1 MNRDRYRL
9 VLSRRLGFRIPVA
22 EHLSSCPK
30 GANGVRA
37 AVAGALALLG
47 GGALAGA
54 NLPTPAPTFVRA
66 DSPGTANLPTVNGT
80 TMTIQQTS
88 QAPVVMQWQ
97 NFDIGQGHTVRFEQP
112 TAQSRAINVVLPGGP
127 RSDIY
132 GSLQANGQ
140 VYLFNQ
146 AGILFGPG
154 ARVDVGGLVASTLKI
169 NDKLIEQSL
178 SALSGY
184 DAVARTYTYG
194 EAALARDGVAG
205 DIRVEQGARIV
216 AAKNGRVLIAAPNV
230 TNAGEIST
238 PEGQT
243 ILAAGE
249 KLYIADSIDSRLR
262 GVLVEVTG
270 AGSVTNDT
278 AGALLAERGNITL
291 AGLNVSQQGLAR
303 ATTSVTLN
311 GSIYLQ
317 ARGSVEG
324 ATGALTAQN
333 HSGAVVLGAA
343 STTAIDPEAASA
355 DTLRDD
361 AAFNRSE
368 VDIVGKTIDLQG
380 RARISATAGSV
391 TLTALA
397 DRGPGGVVDAD
408 DAKTAAIRL
417 SDQASIDVSGLRDV
431 KVAGNRDVVEVE
443 LRGDELKD
451 SPLQRDTA
459 EGRPLYG
466 KTVSIDVVKGFDVDD
481 GATPLADIS
490 GYRKGIERSVAEL
503 STAGGTI
510 AVQSEGSVSLA
521 KDASLDV
528 SGGSVTYTSDGAQLT
543 PKTYLKTEA
552 GPWVAVENARADVRY
567 TGETRTVLQQTVD
580 RVVGSDAGRVVVSGQ
595 DVSLD
600 GQMRASTVRGIE
612 QRTSTASSSRWF
624 DWSYAGEAADA
635 NAFIERIESQVLERE
650 RVRTR
655 IEQYVG
661 NPLTRANLVQT
672 GRLGWS
678 GTAAPQGG
686 ALELRANLADAAASG
701 AVGDIVLT
709 GAVPAATARAAD
721 TLYLSSGLLHGGGFN
736 QLLLAGRGAFT
747 LAAGTVVDGMVG
759 SRLSVTAREIRVEGA
774 QGGVAG
780 AQVHLPA
787 GEILLSTV
795 NPAADQSQRPEDN
808 GISVGSG
815 ARLSTAG
822 IWTNDRLSPPAAVSP
837 AAVAVD
843 GGTIRLDSNADLTVN
858 GALDASAGAWRVAN
872 GAVKTGDG
880 GHIALATGSF
890 GDGATPS
897 RAMVLG
903 TQSSLTA
910 YASASFD
917 GVDSGHGGTLAIDA
931 SALLLAPASVPAGG
945 TSVGTLRLDDSFFG
959 LGGFSDFL
967 LTGKTRVDIAAG
979 ASIAP
984 VPWVLAISPQQ
995 QLSASARTL
1004 SAASLRR
1011 DTAFVGGPGAM
1022 TISSDASAVG
1032 MIAMAQGSQI
1042 VMSPGGRITL
1052 DAAARLS
1059 VDGRLQARGGQVSL
1073 STAPV
1078 VPDLTNRDRLNPVDN
1093 IHLGQQARID
1103 VSGVTVATP
1112 GSRWNEGQVL
1122 GGGRIAIDAGRGYVV
1137 MQSGAALVADGAVG
1151 VLDIVSPFGGVARNQ
1166 VVGSAGG
1173 AIAVSAREGM
1183 LLDGNLSAR
1192 AGQPGVAGG
1201 ELSLALS
1208 SQGQWFGVVGE
1219 SFAGDPNPART
1230 LMLATGGSAGADA
1243 IAAGAVVPSAS
1254 YLGRARIDSAKLA
1267 AGGFQDVRLASTD
1280 TIAFEGDTTLAL
1292 PGRLR
1297 LEAPNLVGDAAS
1309 TVALSAASIAVTQ
1322 SDNSALRKSPKA
1334 PTGATGSASLLLQA
1348 DEIDVRGVVAVSG
1361 FGQTRLAA
1369 THELRLSGQ
1378 DTGGDYVGRLATNG
1392 DLTLAAGVIYPTS
1405 GSDFS
1410 VELRNNPLGTL
1421 TIAAIG
1427 ADRTPWSALG
1437 SLSLIAPHIVQA
1449 GRLRAPFGELSLNS
1463 GLLTDSGTTLGDRT
1477 STPVV
1482 GGRVELV
1489 DGSVTSVS
1497 ADGLTVPYG
1506 QTQVAGREWV
1516 FDTGAELKPLETAPD
1531 KRIALSGDQIDI
1543 GQGALLDVSGGGDLQ
1558 AWEFIAGRGGSTDLL
1573 AGSAGTYALV
1583 PAIGSSAAPYAAD
1596 TWSNSPVQI
1605 GQIVRILG
1613 GANGLPA
1620 GDYTLLPARYGLAD
1634 GAYTIR
1640 IRDDMADLSPS
1651 GGFVG
1656 TDGIA
1661 VVAAR
1666 FGEKVAGGALFDSR
1680 TVGLEV
1686 LSGRDV
1692 RLRSEYLESV
1702 ASSFFPT
1709 AGGSVADAGRLALQA
1724 GSQLDVTGIVR
1735 ANKGAGGRGSQIDL
1749 TADRLAVLADGR
1761 PAQAGEVVLSPEL
1774 LARLNA
1780 ESLLLGAT
1788 RERVVGDDA
1797 TMVTWQIATDAA
1809 GGGASHVRVDTR
1821 DGDALKAPEIIL
1833 AARDSLTVEA
1843 GSRIEA
1849 TAGATTT
1856 SQTLVVAGSGAAAD
1870 GALLHVSSGGGV
1882 TVQRDTPSGSSG
1894 SLVIGRNAT
1903 LAGRSITSDATG
1915 SVRLDGVDAGNR
1927 QFDLTE
1933 AGGTVTFSASRLGF
1947 GQVPAGTTGLV
1958 LDASAL
1964 AELGDASVLAL
1975 RSYSTVDLYGAA
1987 TIGASTLDA
1996 LLIDAAGVV
2005 TRDATGVQQNI
2016 LAKSVTFTHTGTAV
2030 AASVNADAGS
2040 QLNISAERIVLGDTP
2055 ASGAFSFGGA
2065 AQNTWSASTEVIG
2078 QGEGRHVVD
2087 GQLAVTTG
2095 RMTVA
2100 TGADTT
2106 LDVGQTLTVASS
2118 GDAPAEAA
2126 GVGGRLALNAEQ
2138 IDVSGRVEARAGE
2151 VVLTARSGDV
2161 VIDSVDPTRPGV
2173 VSAAGVE
2180 VALGPQTAAF
2190 SAGHVELQAS
2200 AGDVVIGSGGRMDVS
2215 APSGADA
2222 GEVTLTATQGELRL
2236 AGELKAGVSATADLA
2251 PLGGALA
2258 VDVAQLGGGAGS
2270 LSELAQQ
2277 SADFTRAVNVR
2288 VRAGDMRL
2296 GASDRIASQDIG
2308 LFADDGRID
2317 LHGVLDASGD
2327 KGGAIRVYANGGNRA
2342 GSGVLNVDGAQLL
2355 ATGQGDGEAGT
2366 AGDGGRIELGVSA
2379 SDGSAATARL
2389 MLQRGRVDVSS
2400 VNGAGGDVML
2410 SAPRGADGISVA
2422 MDAIDTR
2429 VMEIVGAG
2437 AVDVV
2442 GYARENAS
2450 RIVISGNNSAS
2461 TLNLGGLFELTND
2474 AIAGAGVPTTA
2485 RVVGREAVAVF
2496 GRALLGATA
2505 GDDFEA
2511 LARID
2516 GGSWLGALLGDLVGD
2531 AAGNVELQVAAG
2543 RAIDQAFRGVAGGA
2557 HRTERSVAAV
2567 LAAGLEQLGTSVAV
2581 AAAVRSDLETSLLA
2595 GSSDAAALAS
2605 ARAVLAQHGFGAG
2618 TAADTFLSGATT
2630 DLVDAARV
2638 VSQAAGAAGQAATP
2652 ESAVKLAVSSFG
2664 TQRSYGAN
2672 RALTAAQATALGNQV
2687 WSLGNPDAGRYRVFA
2702 STQRFI
2708 GHADAMIASL
2718 GLAGVANVG
2727 ARAELQVR
2735 SSGDLRVDDVLD
2747 FGNVAV
2753 SSSPFG
2759 NIGTGILPV
2768 WQSGNHAGMLTLV
2781 AAGNVNINKSV
2792 LDGKTRRYVSS
2803 ATSGAFRP
2811 DSQSEFALAGTPSW
2825 AIRVVA
2831 GADGTAADPMGVMA
2845 ADPFGSGR
2853 VTVARDAVVRT
2864 GAAQIDMAAQGDVVL
2879 GGSTAAVYTV
2889 GTMDVGATDF
2899 RDDARLSRAR
2909 DSFGSSGGDVRIRAG
2924 GSLTAVGSA
2933 VQDVSAWLK
2942 RQGSVDG
2949 DGRIYAD
2956 GPTASNPTWFVQPD
2970 NFGQGVATLGGG
2982 DLHVSVGQDVRNVV
2996 LATATAGRIEGA
3008 IGDLARTEN
3017 LRVTGGGDLT
3027 VVAGRDVIGSTLYA
3041 GAGEAR
3047 IDAGRDVGS
3056 TAASEAVRVA
3066 MGDARFQVS
3075 ARGDVILKDVFNP
3088 TLEGSATGTYFST
3101 YGAASALHINA
3112 LVGGISLG
3120 SFAFGPAQ
3128 LWLSAPAGDIEIAG
3142 GTLLPSALTA
3152 VSLLASEDIVFT
3164 GTLTL
3169 SSLDS
3174 DSIALPARPVSNN
3187 ASFLVGA
3194 AASQPVAL
3202 TSTREVAVVSAQGD
3216 VIGPDH
3222 RTGGATPALVS
3233 ALPVAVYSGGDV
3245 KDFGFVSTHG
3255 RLDQVSTVTAL
3266 GDVVFS
3272 PKLNL
3277 STGALESTSTVGMIV
3292 NGPGRLAVTAGG
3304 DVDLGNSLGIVSRG
3318 NVDNA
3323 YLPELSAAIDVLA
3336 GTRAADYAALVAS
3349 ARPGD
3354 TAGTDLFDRTML
3366 GILGGGSL
3374 EALLADTDNA
3384 TLNTRRDTS
3393 RAELQVLFGRYDD
3406 ALLSHMRSE
3415 TGNPGMDQSAAE
3427 AAFAALPGADREA
3440 FFQQQRPVLNEILFA
3455 SLRYTGRMGDALG
3468 AGAGGYAAGFQV
3480 LASTFPA
3487 GGEGNIEGFLSQ
3499 FKTVQDVESVYSLAS
3514 AGLLPEQQE
3523 HASAIALIAPNGAVN
3538 VGVPGGVAGDPTRTG
3553 VVAIG
3558 KGNVDIVARD
3568 SVEVGPSRVFTL
3580 GGGAIQAW
3588 STLAD
3593 IDGGSSP
3600 KTAAATPQPTLL
3612 PKGDSFEL
3620 DVSASVSGGGI
3631 ATLKK
3636 TPTVRNAPVRL
3647 YAPNGVVDAGDA
3659 GIRVSGNLEIGA
3671 QQIIGADNIS
3681 VGGSLSSSASA
3692 PPPAAPAV
3700 APASSNS
3707 TDAVDAANAA
3717 LENDPPAAG
3726 PSGDSSLLTVE
3737 VLAMGEPCDNEARQR
3752 GECKE

>member
-1 MNRDRYRL
+1 MNRNRYRL
-9 VLSRRLGFRIPVA
+9 VFSRRLGFRIPVA

-30 GANGVRA
+30 GATGVRV

-47 GGALAGA
+47 GSALAGA
-54 NLPTPAPTFVRA
+54 NLPTPASVFVRA
-66 DSPGTANLPTVNGT
+66 GSPGTANLPTVNGT

-97 NFDIGQGHTVRFEQP
+97 NFDIGQGHTVRFVQP
-112 TAQSRAINVVLPGGP
+112 TAQSRAINVVLPGGT

-132 GSLQANGQ
+132 GNLQANGQ

-154 ARVDVGGLVASTLKI
+154 ARVDVGGLVASTLKL

-194 EAALARDGVAG
+194 EAALARDGAAG

-243 ILAAGE
+243 LLAAGE

-262 GVLVEVTG
+262 GVLVEVSG
-270 AGSVTNDT
+270 GGSVTNEA

-291 AGLNVSQQGLAR
+291 AGLNVSQQGAAR
-303 ATTSVTLN
+303 ATTSATLN

-317 ARGSVEG
+317 ARSSVEG
-324 ATGALTAQN
+324 ANGGLTAQYD
-333 HSGAVVLGAA
+333 SGAVVLGAA
-343 STTAIDPEAASA
+343 STTTIDPESTAA

-368 VDIVGKTIDLQG
+368 VDLVGKTIDLQG
-380 RARISATAGSV
+380 QARISATAGSV
-391 TLTALA
+391 TLTAVA
-397 DRGPGGVVDAD
+397 DRGAGGVVDPE
-408 DAKTAAIRL
+408 DAKTAAIRVG
-417 SDQASIDVSGLRDV
+417 DQASIDVSGLRDV
-431 KVAGNRDVVEVE
+431 KVAGNRDVVDVE

-466 KTVSIDVVKGFDVDD
+466 KKVSIDVVKGFEVDD
-481 GATPLADIS
+481 GAAPLADIS

-503 STAGGTI
+503 STVGGTI
-510 AVQSEGSVSLA
+510 ALQSEGRVTLA
-521 KDASLDV
+521 QDASLDV

-543 PKTYLKTEA
+543 PKTYLKTQA

-567 TGETRTVLQQTVD
+567 TGETRTVLQQTAD
-580 RVVGSDAGRVVVSGQ
+580 RVIGNDAGRVVVSGQ
-595 DVSLD
+595 SVTLD
-600 GQMRASTVRGIE
+600 GQLRASTVRGID
-612 QRTSTASSSRWF
+612 QRTSTATSRRWF
-624 DWSYAGEAADA
+624 DWSYAGEASAA
-635 NAFIERIESQVLERE
+635 SAFVERIESQVLERE

-655 IEQYVG
+655 IEQFVG

-672 GRLGWS
+672 GRLGWTGS
-678 GTAAPQGG
+678 AAPQGG
-686 ALELRANLADAAASG
+686 TLELRANLDDAAASA

-709 GAVPAATARAAD
+709 GAVPAAGVRAAD
-721 TLYLSSGLLHGGGFN
+721 TLYLSSSLLHGGGFN

-747 LAAGTVVDGMVG
+747 LAAGTVIDGMVG
-759 SRLSVTAREIRVEGA
+759 SRLSVTAREVRVEGA

-780 AQVHLPA
+780 AQVHLPG

-795 NPAADQSQRPEDN
+795 NPVAEQSQRPEDN

-822 IWTNDRLSPPAAVSP
+822 VWTNDRLSPPAALSP

-872 GAVKTGDG
+872 GSVKTGDG
-880 GHIALATGSF
+880 GRIALATGSF

-897 RAMVLG
+897 RALVLG
-903 TQSSLTA
+903 PQSSLTA

-917 GVDSGHGGTLAIDA
+917 GADSGHGGTLAVDA
-931 SALLLAPASVPAGG
+931 SALLLAPASLPAGG
-945 TSVGTLRLDDSFFG
+945 TSAGTLRLDDTFFG
-959 LGGFSDFL
+959 QGGFSDFL

-984 VPWVLAISPQQ
+984 VPWVQAISPQQ
-995 QLSASARTL
+995 QLAASARTL

-1011 DTAFVGGPGAM
+1011 DSAFVGGPGSM
-1022 TISSDASAVG
+1022 TIASDASAVG
-1032 MIAMAQGSQI
+1032 TIVMAQGSRI
-1042 VMSPGGRITL
+1042 AMSPGGRITL
-1052 DAAARLS
+1052 DAAARMA
-1059 VDGRLQARGGQVSL
+1059 VDGVLQARGGEVSL

-1078 VPDLTNRDRLNPVDN
+1078 VPDLTNRDRLNPADN
-1093 IHLGQQARID
+1093 IHLGQQVRID
-1103 VSGVTVATP
+1103 VSGATVATP
-1112 GSRWNEGQVL
+1112 GAPWNEGQVL
-1122 GGGRIAIDAGRGYVV
+1122 DGGNIAIDAGRGYVV

-1151 VLDIVSPFGGVARNQ
+1151 MLDIVSPFGGVARNQ
-1166 VVGSAGG
+1166 VVASAGG
-1173 AIAVSAREGM
+1173 TIAVSAREGM
-1183 LLDGNLSAR
+1183 LLDGMLSAH
-1192 AGQPGVAGG
+1192 AGRPGVAGG

-1219 SFAGDPNPART
+1219 TFGGNLNPART
-1230 LMLATGGSAGADA
+1230 LVVATGGSAGADA
-1243 IAAGAVVPSAS
+1243 IAAGSVVPSAS
-1254 YLGRARIDSAKLA
+1254 HLGRARIDSAKLT

-1297 LEAPNLVGDAAS
+1297 LEAPNLTGDAAANV
-1309 TVALSAASIAVTQ
+1309 TLSAASIALTQ
-1322 SDNSALRKSPKA
+1322 SDNSALRKRPNA
-1334 PTGATGSASLLLQA
+1334 PTGATGSGALVLQA
-1348 DEIDVRGVVAVSG
+1348 NEIDVRGRVAVSG
-1361 FGQTRLAA
+1361 FASTRLAA
-1369 THELRLSGQ
+1369 LNEMRLSGQ
-1378 DTGGDYVGRLATNG
+1378 DAGGELVGRLVTNG

-1405 GSDFS
+1405 GADFS

-1421 TIAAIG
+1421 SIAAIG

-1437 SLSLIAPHIVQA
+1437 RLSLIAPNIVQG
-1449 GRLRAPFGELSLNS
+1449 GRLRAPFGELSLSS

-1497 ADGLTVPYG
+1497 ADGMTLPYG

-1516 FDTGAELKPLETAPD
+1516 FDTGTSLKPLETAPD
-1531 KRIALSGDQIDI
+1531 KRIALSGDRIDI
-1543 GQGALLDVSGGGDLQ
+1543 GQGALVDVSGGGDLQ

-1583 PAIGSSAAPYAAD
+1583 PAIGSGAAPYAAD
-1596 TWSNSPVQI
+1596 TWSDSPVQV
-1605 GQIVRILG
+1605 GQIVRILS

-1620 GDYTLLPARYGLAD
+1620 GDYTLLPARYGLVD

-1640 IRDDMADLSPS
+1640 IRDDMADLSPT

-1666 FGEKVAGGALFDSR
+1666 FGEKLAGGAVFDSR

-1692 RLRSEYLESV
+1692 RLRSEYLESA
-1702 ASSFFPT
+1702 ASTFFPA
-1709 AGGSVADAGRLALQA
+1709 AGGSVADAGRLALRA

-1788 RERVVGDDA
+1788 RERVLGDGATPTWLIASDA
-1797 TMVTWQIATDAA
+1797 PS
-1809 GGGASHVRVDTR
+1809 GGANSVRVDTR

-1833 AARDSLTVEA
+1833 AARDTLSVES

-1849 TAGATTT
+1849 TAGATQAP
-1856 SQTLVVAGSGAAAD
+1856 QTLVVAGSGTAAD

-1933 AGGTVTFSASRLGF
+1933 TGGTVTFSASRLGF
-1947 GQVPAGTTGLV
+1947 GQVSAGTTGLV

-1964 AELGDASVLAL
+1964 AELGDAAVLAL
-1975 RSYSTVDLYGAA
+1975 RSYSTVDLYGAT

-1996 LLIDAAGVV
+1996 LVIDAAGIV
-2005 TRDATGVQQNI
+2005 TRDAAGAQQNI
-2016 LAKSVTFTHTGTAV
+2016 VAKSVTLTHTGTAV

-2040 QLNISAERIVLGDTP
+2040 QLNISAERIVLGETP
-2055 ASGAFSFGGA
+2055 AAGAFRSTGA
-2065 AQNTWSASTEVIG
+2065 AQTTWSASAEVIG

-2087 GQLAVTTG
+2087 GDLAVTTG

-2106 LDVGQTLTVASS
+2106 LDVGQTLTVTSS
-2118 GDAPAEAA
+2118 GSAPGTAA

-2138 IDVSGRVEARAGE
+2138 IAVSSRVEARAGE
-2151 VVLTARSGDV
+2151 VMLTARSGDV
-2161 VIDSVDPTRPGV
+2161 VIDSADPLRPGL

-2190 SAGHVELQAS
+2190 SAGQVRLQAD
-2200 AGDVVIGSGGRMDVS
+2200 AGDVVVGAGGLVDVS
-2215 APSGADA
+2215 APGGADA
-2222 GEVTLTATQGELRL
+2222 GEVSLIATQGKLVL
-2236 AGELKAGVSATADLA
+2236 DGALKATTSPAADLT
-2251 PLGGALA
+2251 PSGGALA
-2258 VDVAQLGGGAGS
+2258 VDVAQLGDAAGS
-2270 LSELAQQ
+2270 LAALARA

-2288 VRAGDMRL
+2288 VRSGDMVL
-2296 GASDRIASQDIG
+2296 GATDRIASEDIG

-2342 GSGVLNVDGAQLL
+2342 GSGVLNVDGARLL
-2355 ATGQGDGEAGT
+2355 AMGQGAGGAGT

-2379 SDGSAATARL
+2379 SDGSAASPRL
-2389 MLQRGRVDVSS
+2389 ILQRGRVDVSS
-2400 VNGAGGDVML
+2400 VNGAGGDVVL
-2410 SAPRGADGISVA
+2410 SAPRGADGTSMA

-2442 GYARENAS
+2442 GYARESAR
-2450 RIVISGNNSAS
+2450 RIVTSGNNSGS
-2461 TLNLGGLFELTND
+2461 TLNLGGLFELVND
-2474 AIAGAGVPTTA
+2474 AISGAGVPTTA
-2485 RVVGREAVAVF
+2485 RVVGREAVVVF

-2511 LARID
+2511 LARAD

-2531 AAGNVELQVAAG
+2531 AAGNVDLQVAAG

-2567 LAAGLEQLGTSVAV
+2567 LAAGLEQLGTPAAV
-2581 AAAVRSDLETSLLA
+2581 AAAVRSDLESTLIA

-2605 ARAVLAQHGFGAG
+2605 ARAVLAQHGLGAG
-2618 TAADTFLSGATT
+2618 SAADSFLSGATT
-2630 DLVDAARV
+2630 DLVDATRV
-2638 VSQAAGAAGQAATP
+2638 VSQAASAAGLAATP
-2652 ESAVKLAVSSFG
+2652 ESAVKLAVSAFG

-2672 RALTAAQATALGNQV
+2672 RALTSAQATALANQV

-2727 ARAELQVR
+2727 ARAEIQVR

-2803 ATSGAFRP
+2803 ASTGAFRP

-2825 AIRVVA
+2825 ALRVVA
-2831 GADGTAADPMGVMA
+2831 GADGTAADPMGTMP
-2845 ADPFGSGR
+2845 ADAFGRGR
-2853 VTVARDAVVRT
+2853 VTVARDAVMRT
-2864 GAAQIDMAAQGDVVL
+2864 GTAQIDLAAQGDVVL
-2879 GGSTAAVYTV
+2879 GGSTAAVFTV
-2889 GTMDVGATDF
+2889 GTIDAGATDF

-2909 DSFGSSGGDVRIRAG
+2909 DNFGRDGGDIRIRAG
-2924 GSLTAVGSA
+2924 GSLTAVGRA

-2956 GPTASNPTWFVQPD
+2956 GPTASNPTWFVQPE

-2982 DLHVSVGQDVRNVV
+2982 DLIVSVGQDVRNVV
-2996 LATATAGRIEGA
+2996 LATATAGRIEGG
-3008 IGDLARTEN
+3008 IGDPASAAN

-3027 VVAGRDVIGSTLYA
+3027 VVAGRDVTGSTLYA
-3041 GAGEAR
+3041 GAGDAR
-3047 IDAGRDVGS
+3047 LAAGRNVGS
-3056 TAASEAVRVA
+3056 TSASDAVRVA
-3066 MGDARFQVS
+3066 LGDTRFRVS

-3101 YGAASALHINA
+3101 YGAASALRVDA
-3112 LVGGISLG
+3112 LAGRIALG

-3142 GTLLPSALTA
+3142 GTLLPSEHTV
-3152 VSLLASEDIVFT
+3152 VSLLAQEDVVFS

-3169 SSLDS
+3169 SGLDP
-3174 DSIALPARPVSNN
+3174 DSIARPARPVSNN

-3194 AASQPVAL
+3194 PAARPVAL
-3202 TSTREVAVVSAQGD
+3202 TSTRAVTVVSAQGD

-3233 ALPVAVYSGGDV
+3233 SLPVAVYSGGDV
-3245 KDFGFVSTHG
+3245 KDFGFVATHG

-3266 GDVVFS
+3266 GDVVFA
-3272 PKLNL
+3272 PKLNP
-3277 STGALESTSTVGMIV
+3277 STGALENTSTVGMIV
-3292 NGPGRLAVTAGG
+3292 HGPGRLAVTAGG

-3336 GTRAADYAALVAS
+3336 GTRGADYAALLA
-3349 ARPGD
+3349 ATRPGD
-3354 TAGTDLFDRTML
+3354 AAGTDVFDRTML

-3374 EALLADTDNA
+3374 EALLGDPDNA
-3384 TLNTRRDTS
+3384 TLNTRRETS
-3393 RAELQVLFGRYDD
+3393 RAELQVWFGRYDD
-3406 ALLSHMRSE
+3406 ALLSHMRAK
-3415 TGNPGMDQSAAE
+3415 TGNAGLDRAAAE
-3427 AAFAALPGADREA
+3427 AAFAALPGAEREA

-3455 SLRYTGRMGDALG
+3455 SLRYAGRMGDALA

-3480 LASTFPA
+3480 LASAFPA

-3499 FKTVQDVESVYSLAS
+3499 FKTVQDVESADSLAS
-3514 AGLLPEQQE
+3514 AGLPPDHQE
-3523 HASAIALIAPNGAVN
+3523 HASAIALIAPYGAVN

-3568 SVEVGPSRVFTL
+3568 SVEVGPSRIFTL

-3588 STLAD
+3588 SSLAD

-3600 KTAAATPQPTLL
+3600 KTAAATPQPTLR

-3636 TPTVRNAPVRL
+3636 LPTVRNAPVRL

-3659 GIRVSGNLEIGA
+3659 GIRVSGDLEIGA

-3700 APASSNS
+3700 SPASSNP
-3707 TDAVDAANAA
+3707 TDAVEAANAA

-3737 VLAMGEPCDNEARQR
+3737 VLAMGEGCDEAARKR
-3752 GECKE
+3752 GECQE

>member
-1 MNRDRYRL
+1 MNRNRYRL
-9 VLSRRLGFRIPVA
+9 VFSRRLGFRIPVA

-30 GANGVRA
+30 GSTGARV

-47 GGALAGA
+47 GSALAGA
-54 NLPTPAPTFVRA
+54 NLPTPASAFVRA
-66 DSPGTANLPTVNGT
+66 DSPGTANLPTINGT

-88 QAPVVMQWQ
+88 QSPVVLQWQ

-112 TAQSRAINVVLPGGP
+112 SAQSRAINVVLPGGP

-154 ARVDVGGLVASTLKI
+154 ARVDVGGLVASTLKL

-194 EAALARDGVAG
+194 EAALARDGATG
-205 DIRVEQGARIV
+205 DVRVEQGARIV

-230 TNAGEIST
+230 INEGEIMT

-270 AGSVTNDT
+270 GGTVTNAS

-291 AGLNVSQQGLAR
+291 AGLNVSQQGAAR

-317 ARGSVEG
+317 ARDSVEG
-324 ATGALTAQN
+324 ASGGLTAQYA
-333 HSGAVVLGAA
+333 SGAVVLGAA
-343 STTAIDPEAASA
+343 STTSVDPETERA

-368 VDIVGKTIDLQG
+368 VDVVGKTIDLRGQ
-380 RARISATAGSV
+380 ARISAAAGSV
-391 TLTALA
+391 TITALA
-397 DRGPGGVVDAD
+397 DRGPGGVVDPD
-408 DAKTAAIRL
+408 DAKAAAIRV
-417 SDQASIDVSGLRDV
+417 SDRASIDVSGLRDV

-451 SPLQRDTA
+451 APLQRDTA

-466 KTVSIDVVKGFDVDD
+466 KKVSIDVVKGFEVDD

-510 AVQSEGSVSLA
+510 ALQSEGSVALA
-521 KDASLDV
+521 QDASLDV
-528 SGGSVTYTSDGAQLT
+528 SGGSVTYTSDGALLT
-543 PKTYLKTEA
+543 PKTYLKTLA

-567 TGETRTVLQQTVD
+567 TGETRTVLQQTAD
-580 RVVGSDAGRVVVSGQ
+580 RVVGNDAGRVVVSGQ
-595 DVSLD
+595 AVTLD
-600 GQMRASTVRGIE
+600 GQMRASTVCGID
-612 QRTSTASSSRWF
+612 QRTATATSRRWF
-624 DWSYAGEAADA
+624 DWSYAGEASAA
-635 NAFIERIESQVLERE
+635 SAFVERIESQVLERE

-672 GRLGWS
+672 GRLGWTGAS
-678 GTAAPQGG
+678 APQGG
-686 ALELRANLADAAASG
+686 ALELRANLDDAAASV

-709 GAVPAATARAAD
+709 GTIPAAGARAAD
-721 TLYLSSGLLHGGGFN
+721 TLYLSSNLLHGGGFN

-747 LAAGTVVDGMVG
+747 VAAGTVVDGMVG
-759 SRLSVTAREIRVEGA
+759 SRLSVTAREVRVEGA

-780 AQVHLPA
+780 AQVHLPG

-795 NPAADQSQRPEDN
+795 APAADQSQRPEDN
-808 GISVGSG
+808 GISVGEG

-822 IWTNDRLSPPAAVSP
+822 VWTNDRLSPPTAVSP
-837 AAVAVD
+837 AVVAVQ
-843 GGTIRLDSNADLTVN
+843 GGTIQLESNADLTVN

-897 RAMVLG
+897 RTLALG
-903 TQSSLTA
+903 AKSSLTA

-917 GVDSGHGGTLAIDA
+917 GVDSGHGGTLEIDA
-931 SALLLAPASVPAGG
+931 SALLLAPASLPAGG
-945 TSVGTLRLDDSFFG
+945 TSAGTLRLDDAFFG
-959 LGGFSDFL
+959 QGGFSDFL

-979 ASIAP
+979 THIAP
-984 VPWVLAISPQQ
+984 LPWVMVISPQQ
-995 QLSASARTL
+995 QLAGSARTL
-1004 SAASLRR
+1004 NAASLRR
-1011 DTAFVGGPGAM
+1011 DSAFVGGAGSM
-1022 TISSDASAVG
+1022 TIASDASAVG
-1032 MIAMAQGSQI
+1032 TISMAQGSRI
-1042 VMSPGGRITL
+1042 AMSPGGRIVL
-1052 DAAARLS
+1052 DAAARMA
-1059 VDGRLQARGGQVSL
+1059 VDGVLQASGGQVSL

-1078 VPDLTNRDRLNPVDN
+1078 VPDLSNRDRLNPADN

-1122 GGGRIAIDAGRGYVV
+1122 DGGRVAIDAGRGYVV

-1151 VLDIVSPFGGVARNQ
+1151 TLDIVSPFGGVARSQ
-1166 VVGSAGG
+1166 SVASAGG
-1173 AIAVSAREGM
+1173 TIAVSAREGM
-1183 LLDGNLSAR
+1183 LLDGTLSAH
-1192 AGQPGVAGG
+1192 AGRPGVAGG

-1208 SQGQWFGVVGE
+1208 SQGKWFGVIGE
-1219 SFAGDPNPART
+1219 TFGGNLNPART
-1230 LMLATGGSAGADA
+1230 LVVATGGSAGADA

-1254 YLGRARIDSAKLA
+1254 HLGRARIDSAKLA

-1280 TIAFEGDTTLAL
+1280 TIAFEGDTILAL

-1297 LEAPNLVGDAAS
+1297 LEAPNLTGDAAANV
-1309 TVALSAASIAVTQ
+1309 TLSAASIALTQ
-1322 SDNSALRKSPKA
+1322 SDNSALRKRPNA
-1334 PTGATGSASLLLQA
+1334 PTGATGGALVVQA
-1348 DEIDVRGVVAVSG
+1348 DEIDVRGRVAVSG
-1361 FGQTRLAA
+1361 FASTRLAA
-1369 THELRLSGQ
+1369 LKEIRLSGQ
-1378 DTGGDYVGRLATNG
+1378 DVGGEVVGRLVSNG

-1405 GSDFS
+1405 GADFS

-1421 TIAAIG
+1421 SIAAIG
-1427 ADRTPWSALG
+1427 TDRTPWSALG
-1437 SLSLIAPHIVQA
+1437 RLSLIAPHIVQA
-1449 GRLRAPFGELSLNS
+1449 GRLRAPFGELSLTS
-1463 GLLTDSGTTLGDRT
+1463 GLLIDSGTTLGDTT

-1482 GGRVELV
+1482 GGRVELI

-1497 ADGLTVPYG
+1497 ADGMTIPYG

-1516 FDTGAELKPLETAPD
+1516 FDTGTVLKPLETAPD
-1531 KRIALSGDQIDI
+1531 KRIALSGDRIDI
-1543 GQGALLDVSGGGDLQ
+1543 GQGALVDVSGGGDLQ

-1583 PAIGSSAAPYAAD
+1583 PVIGSGAAPYAAD
-1596 TWSNSPVQI
+1596 TWSDSPVQV
-1605 GQIVRILG
+1605 GQIVRILS

-1620 GDYTLLPARYGLAD
+1620 GDYTLLPARYGLVD

-1640 IRDDMADLSPS
+1640 IRDDMADLSPT

-1666 FGEKVAGGALFDSR
+1666 FGEKVAGGAVFDSR

-1702 ASSFFPT
+1702 ASGFFPT
-1709 AGGSVADAGRLALQA
+1709 AGGSVADAGRLALRA

-1788 RERVVGDDA
+1788 RERVVGDGA
-1797 TMVTWQIATDAA
+1797 TVTWQIATDAPS
-1809 GGGASHVRVDTR
+1809 GGASSVRVDTR
-1821 DGDALKAPEIIL
+1821 DGAALQAPEIIL
-1833 AARDSLTVEA
+1833 AARDTLSVES

-1849 TAGATTT
+1849 TAGATTA
-1856 SQTLVVAGSGAAAD
+1856 SQTLVVAGSGTAAD

-1894 SLVIGRNAT
+1894 ALVIGRNAT

-1915 SVRLDGVDAGNR
+1915 SVRLDGVDAGKR

-1933 AGGTVTFSASRLGF
+1933 TGGTVTFSASRLGF
-1947 GQVPAGTTGLV
+1947 GQVPAGTTGLA

-1996 LLIDAAGVV
+1996 LVIDAAGIV
-2005 TRDATGVQQNI
+2005 TRDAAGAQQNI

-2030 AASVNADAGS
+2030 AASVSADAGS
-2040 QLNISAERIVLGDTP
+2040 RLNVGAERIVLGETP
-2055 ASGAFSFGGA
+2055 AAGAFRLTGA
-2065 AQNTWSASTEVIG
+2065 AQTAWSASAEVIG

-2087 GQLAVTTG
+2087 GTLAVTTG

-2100 TGADTT
+2100 TGAETT
-2106 LDVGQTLTVASS
+2106 LDVGQSLTVASS
-2118 GDAPAEAA
+2118 GVAPVTAA
-2126 GVGGRLALNAEQ
+2126 GVGGRLALNAKQ
-2138 IDVSGRVEARAGE
+2138 IAVSGRVEARAGE
-2151 VVLTARSGDV
+2151 VALTARAGDV
-2161 VIDSVDPTRPGV
+2161 VIDSADPTRPGV

-2180 VALGPQTAAF
+2180 VALGPQTTAF
-2190 SAGHVELQAS
+2190 SAGSVRLQAD
-2200 AGDVVIGSGGRMDVS
+2200 AGNVVIGAGGLVDVS
-2215 APSGADA
+2215 APGGADA
-2222 GEVTLTATQGELRL
+2222 GEVSLVATQGKLTL
-2236 AGELKAGVSATADLA
+2236 DGDLKATTSPTADLT
-2251 PLGGALA
+2251 PSGGALA
-2258 VDVAQLGGGAGS
+2258 VDVAQLGDAAGH
-2270 LSELAQQ
+2270 LAALARA
-2277 SADFTRAVNVR
+2277 SADFTRSVNVR
-2288 VRAGDMRL
+2288 VRAGDMTL
-2296 GASDRIASQDIG
+2296 GASDRIASKDIG
-2308 LFADDGRID
+2308 LFADDGRLD

-2342 GSGVLNVDGAQLL
+2342 GSGVLHVDGAQLL
-2355 ATGQGDGEAGT
+2355 AMGQGT
-2366 AGDGGRIELGVSA
+2366 STVGDGGRIELGVSA
-2379 SDGSAATARL
+2379 SDGSAATPRL
-2389 MLQRGRVDVSS
+2389 MLQRGRIDVSS
-2400 VNGAGGDVML
+2400 VNGAGGDVVL
-2410 SAPRGADGISVA
+2410 SAPRGADGTSVA
-2422 MDAIDTR
+2422 MDAVDTR
-2429 VMEIVGAG
+2429 VMAIVGAG

-2442 GYARENAS
+2442 GYAREDAS
-2450 RIVISGNNSAS
+2450 RIVTSGNNSAG
-2461 TLNLGGLFELTND
+2461 TINLGGLFELIND
-2474 AIAGAGVPTTA
+2474 AMAGAGVPTTA

-2496 GRALLGATA
+2496 GRALLGASA

-2511 LARID
+2511 LARAD

-2531 AAGNVELQVAAG
+2531 AAGSVDLQVAAG

-2567 LAAGLEQLGTSVAV
+2567 LAAGLEQLGTPAAV
-2581 AAAVRSDLETSLLA
+2581 AAAVRGDLESTLIA

-2605 ARAVLAQHGFGAG
+2605 ARGVLAQFGLGAG
-2618 TAADTFLSGATT
+2618 SAADTFLSGATA

-2638 VSQAAGAAGQAATP
+2638 VSQAASAAGQAATP
-2652 ESAVKLAVSSFG
+2652 ESAVKLAVSAFG

-2672 RALTAAQATALGNQV
+2672 RALTAAQATALANQV

-2702 STQRFI
+2702 STQRFL

-2727 ARAELQVR
+2727 ARAEIQVR

-2759 NIGTGILPV
+2759 NIGAGILPV

-2803 ATSGAFRP
+2803 ATTGAFRP
-2811 DSQSEFALAGTPSW
+2811 DSQSEYALAGTPSW
-2825 AIRVVA
+2825 ALRVVA
-2831 GADGTAADPMGVMA
+2831 GADGTAANPMGTLP
-2845 ADPFGSGR
+2845 ADAFGSGR
-2853 VTVARDAVVRT
+2853 VTVARDAVLRT
-2864 GAAQIDMAAQGDVVL
+2864 GTAQIDMAAQGDVVL

-2889 GTMDVGATDF
+2889 GTIDTGATDF

-2909 DSFGSSGGDVRIRAG
+2909 DSFGSDGGDIRIRAG
-2924 GSLTAVGSA
+2924 GSLTAVGGA

-2949 DGRIYAD
+2949 EGRLYAD
-2956 GPTASNPTWFVQPD
+2956 GPTASNPTWFVQPE

-2982 DLHVSVGQDVRNVV
+2982 DLTVVVGKDVRNVV
-2996 LATATAGRIEGA
+2996 LATATTGRIEGE
-3008 IGDLARTEN
+3008 IGDLARTEH
-3017 LRVTGGGDLT
+3017 LRVTGGGDLS
-3027 VVAGRDVIGSTLYA
+3027 VVAGRDVTGSTVYA
-3041 GAGEAR
+3041 GIGDARLEAGGA
-3047 IDAGRDVGS
+3047 VGS
-3056 TAASEAVRVA
+3056 SSASDAVRVGL
-3066 MGDARFQVS
+3066 GDTRFQVA

-3101 YGAASALHINA
+3101 YGATSALGVNA
-3112 LVGGISLG
+3112 LIGRIALG

-3142 GTLLPSALTA
+3142 GTLLPSEHTV
-3152 VSLLASEDIVFT
+3152 VSLLAKGDVVFS
-3164 GTLTL
+3164 GTLAL
-3169 SSLDS
+3169 SGLDPDSL
-3174 DSIALPARPVSNN
+3174 ARPTRPVSNN

-3194 AASQPVAL
+3194 ISAQPVAL
-3202 TSTREVAVVSAQGD
+3202 TSTRAVTVVSAQGD
-3216 VIGPDH
+3216 VAGPDH
-3222 RTGGATPALVS
+3222 RTGGATPALMS

-3245 KDFGFVSTHG
+3245 KDFGLVATHG

-3266 GDVVFS
+3266 GDVVFA
-3272 PKLNL
+3272 PKLNP
-3277 STGALESTSTVGMIV
+3277 STGALENTSTVGMIV

-3336 GTRAADYAALVAS
+3336 GAHGADYAALVAA
-3349 ARPGD
+3349 ARPGA

-3366 GILGGGSL
+3366 SLLGGGSL
-3374 EALLADTDNA
+3374 EALLGNPDNA
-3384 TLNTRRDTS
+3384 ALKARRDTS
-3393 RAELQVLFGRYDD
+3393 RAELQVWFGRYED
-3406 ALLSHMRSE
+3406 ALLSHMQAK
-3415 TGNPGMDQSAAE
+3415 TGNAGLDQATAE
-3427 AAFAALPGADREA
+3427 AAFAALPGTEREA

-3455 SLRYTGRMGDALG
+3455 SLRYTGRMGDALA
-3468 AGAGGYAAGFQV
+3468 AGADGYGAGFQI
-3480 LASTFPA
+3480 LASVFPS
-3487 GGEGNIEGFLSQ
+3487 GGKGGNIEGFLSQ
-3499 FKTVQDVESVYSLAS
+3499 FKTVQDVESAYSLAS
-3514 AGLLPEQQE
+3514 AGLPPDQQE
-3523 HASAIALIAPNGAVN
+3523 HGSAIALIAPGGAVN

-3600 KTAAATPQPTLL
+3600 KTAAATPQPTLR

-3636 TPTVRNAPVRL
+3636 TPAVRNAPVRL

-3700 APASSNS
+3700 SPASSNPS
-3707 TDAVDAANAA
+3707 DAVDAANAA
-3717 LENDPPAAG
+3717 LDNDPPAAG

-3737 VLAMGEPCDNEARQR
+3737 VLAMGDACDDEARKD